1 MNHEEVVVKAKSLSD
16 YFGCTYIINLPER
29 KDRRKA
35 ITGEL
40 QQIGMPLSAG
50 KVEMFAA
57 VKPKEKLGFPSI
69 GARGCFLSHYQI
81 LTSALQRELANVLIV
96 EDDLMLSPHLKDN
109 LEHILT
115 SLQGTE
121 WGIVYL
127 GHIEPVPESGTP
139 RFLPFHEPVITSHF
153 YAVNGPVI
161 PRLVE
166 YLRQV
171 QQREEG
177 DPLGGPMHLDGAL
190 TMFRQANPDVLTLI
204 AQPNLGKQRPSR
216 SNINCPWYE
225 RLPLVQQAADISR
238 LVRDR
243 LRA

>member
-1 MNHEEVVVKAKSLSD
+1 VKKGTLSD
-16 YFGCTYIINLPER
+16 YFVCTYIINLPER

-35 ITGEL
+35 ILGEL
-40 QQIGMPLSAG
+40 QRVGMPLSPE
-50 KVEMFAA
+50 KVELFAA
-57 VKPKEKLGFPSI
+57 VKPKERLGFPSI

-81 LTSALQRELANVLIV
+81 LQSALRRKLANVLIV
-96 EDDLMLSPHLKDN
+96 EDDLMILPEMQDSWQSILSDLK
-109 LEHILT
+109 
-115 SLQGTE
+115 SQE

-127 GHIEPVPESGTP
+127 GHIEEAPNSSSPK
-139 RFLPFHEPVITSHF
+139 LAPFDKPVITSHF

-166 YLRQV
+166 YLEQV
-171 QQREEG
+171 QTREEG

-204 AQPNLGKQRPSR
+204 AYPNLGKQRPSR

-225 RLPLVQQAADISR
+225 RVPVIQQAADIGR

>member
-1 MNHEEVVVKAKSLSD
+1 MKATSLSD
-16 YFGCTYIINLPER
+16 YFDCTYIINLPER

-40 QQIGMPLSAG
+40 QRVGMPLSDG
-50 KVEMFAA
+50 KVELFPA
-57 VKPKEKLGFPSI
+57 VKPKEKLGFPNI
-69 GARGCFLSHYQI
+69 GARGCFLSHYRI
-81 LTSALQRELANVLIV
+81 LTDALQRKLRNVLIV
-96 EDDLMLSPHLKDN
+96 EDDLMILPVLKS
-109 LEHILT
+109 
-115 SLQGTE
+115 SLDQVLAKLVGTD

-127 GHIEPVPESGTP
+127 GHIEPVSESGP
-139 RFLPFHEPVITSHF
+139 PQFLPFTDPVITSHF

-161 PRLVE
+161 PRLLD
-166 YLRQV
+166 YLTLV
-171 QQREEG
+171 QQREPG

-225 RLPLVQQAADISR
+225 RIPVVQQAADVGR
-238 LVRDR
+238 LVRDY
-243 LRA
+243 LKA